1 MSKKQSDKFVQ
12 VGDRSIGKRNNA
24 KKLEN
29 ESDGAWTRW
38 KTRSRP
44 ARAIR
49 FIETYCRS
57 PKGYGANKPLKLA
70 PYQKD
75 WLEQVLDNEVSAAV
89 MSVGRGNGK
98 STFLAALGIWAL
110 FDPDD
115 SGAPQI
121 PIVATTI
128 QQAVTSVYGVALAM
142 VREEYELSSRCFIYT
157 GIGSQRIMTPLNHG
171 ELFPRSNEPDSL
183 QGLDMSLGIVDE
195 IGFMP
200 VDSWQSMLLASGKRP
215 SSLVVGIGTPG
226 LDKRN
231 ALWETRER
239 VRHGQLPNG
248 FVFTEFAGDDGCD
261 IRDQEQWNKANPA
274 LEHGYMNRKALE
286 MAVEMSPESHFR
298 IFRLGQW
305 FEGADCWLGDDG
317 KKVWDSLESSFEMV
331 DGAATWIGVD
341 VALRHDSTAVVWVQ
355 QDEDGAWHS
364 DAKIWN
370 PTVDGSLDVS
380 DVMAFLRELSDR
392 FDVREVS
399 FDPRFFDLPA
409 QMLLD
414 EGLPMVEIPQ
424 SLQRMTPAVGATF
437 EAIKRGELFHA
448 PNAEFT
454 AHVLNAIPKMN
465 ETGFTLSKGKSRGK
479 IDGAVAL
486 CIAFHRANAREQLS
500 TGSAEVWAAFS

>member
-1 MSKKQSDKFVQ
+1 MPAKQFTQ
-12 VGDRSIGKRNNA
+12 VGDRSRGNKNNA
-24 KKLEN
+24 KKIEN
-29 ESDGAWTRW
+29 DSDGAWMRW
-38 KTRSRP
+38 RVKDRP
-44 ARAIR
+44 SRAIR
-49 FIETYCRS
+49 FIETYCKS
-57 PKGYGANKPLKLA
+57 PKGYGAGKPLKLA
-70 PYQKD
+70 PYQKE
-75 WLEQVLDNEVSAAV
+75 WIEEVLSGDVTAAV
-89 MSVGRGNGK
+89 MSIGRGNGK

-115 SGAPQI
+115 SGSPQI

-142 VREEYELSSRCFIYT
+142 VREEWELSSRCFIYT
-157 GIGSQRIMTPLNHG
+157 GIGSQRILTPLNHG
-171 ELFPRSNEPDSL
+171 EMFPRSNEPDSL

-231 ALWETRER
+231 ALWHTRER
-239 VRHGQLPNG
+239 VRHGDLPSG
-248 FVFTEFAGDDGCD
+248 FRFTEFAADDGCD
-261 IRDQEQWNKANPA
+261 IRDRDQWLKANPA
-274 LEHGYMNRKALE
+274 LSCGYMNPAALD

-305 FEGADCWLGDDG
+305 FEGAECWLGDDG
-317 KKVWDSLESSFEMV
+317 KKVWDSLEDDFVMV
-331 DGAATWIGVD
+331 DGEPVWVGVD

-355 QDEDGAWHS
+355 QRPDGKWHCES
-364 DAKIWN
+364 KIWN
-370 PTVDGSLDVS
+370 PTDDGSLDVS
-380 DVMAFLRELSDR
+380 DVMACVRDLANR

-399 FDPRFFDLPA
+399 YDPRFFDLPA

-437 EAIKRGELFHA
+437 EALKRGDLLHSA
-448 PNAEFT
+448 DAAFT

-479 IDGAVAL
+479 IDAAVAL
-486 CIAFHRANAREQLS
+486 CIAFHRANVVDDSRQVV
-500 TGSAEVWAAFS
+500 AEVWSAFG